1 MTDFRALCEEL
12 IEIKD
17 ALSGGSVRFSNQG
30 QALDGYS
37 ALAAFRDVADRARA
51 ALAEQPVTSMDKLD
65 RLIAL
70 DRDDPANALA
80 EQLVG
85 PTDEELNAL
94 WNEQYGYTGNARV
107 MGLLEF
113 RDAARAV
120 LARWGN
126 HPAKPNSSPAD
137 GDVGEFITQL
147 KSYAEYGTPIRL
159 IPFVVARA
167 ATLLQQLS
175 APTPI
180 PVTERLPGPED
191 CDADGR
197 CWLWERDCG
206 YSGCKWALVD
216 RTWSLSQSDEDLSVY
231 THWLPA
237 NALPLPTD
245 D

>member
-1 MTDFRALCEEL
+1 MTDFRALCKKLVE
-12 IEIKD
+12 IED
-17 ALSGGSVRFSNQG
+17 AISGGSVRFSNQG

-120 LARWGN
+120 LARWGQ
-126 HPAKPNSSPAD
+126 PAATPPAD
-137 GDVGEFITQL
+137 GDVARIAGWLRAHRDQCIELGRPDWAHMID
-147 KSYAEYGTPIRL
+147 
-159 IPFVVARA
+159 RA
-167 ATLLQQLS
+167 ATLLEQRL
-175 APTPI
+175 PTPM
-180 PVTERLPGPED
+180 PVAERLPRPED

-197 CWLWERDCG
+197 CWWLTKSYPPGAVFWE
-206 YSGCKWALVD
+206 
-216 RTWSLSQSDEDLSVY
+216 LSRYCPGS

-237 NALPLPTD
+237 NAIPLPTND
-245 D
+245 